1 MNITRKMLAAV
12 VGAFALTWCG
22 IAAEGT
28 GETIFS
34 IDAGKPG
41 KTLPNVNKV
50 LTLWELQESTLAN
63 VKRRHD
69 ADVLEFVEYVETSS
83 GRIAP
88 RMLQRLAKVH
98 GGNLL
103 EVSKKLEKDL
113 AKQPR
118 LSGEEIGALR
128 KQEKEIGADY
138 FMENEPIIVKKLND
152 YLIELLEMDGI

>member
-1 MNITRKMLAAV
+1 MIIDFSNKLQSIQDDKQRKGIVCKCALDSFIAV
-12 VGAFALTWCG
+12 TQEINSILM
-22 IAAEGT
+22 ILKNEGVAP
-28 GETIFS
+28 I
-34 IDAGKPG
+34 
-41 KTLPNVNKV
+41 
-50 LTLWELQESTLAN
+50 
-63 VKRRHD
+63 
-69 ADVLEFVEYVETSS
+69 EFVEYVETSS

-118 LSGEEIGALR
+118 LTGEEISALR

-152 YLIELLEMDGI
+152 YLIELLEMDSI

>member
-1 MNITRKMLAAV
+1 MI
-12 VGAFALTWCG
+12 
-22 IAAEGT
+22 ID
-28 GETIFS
+28 FS
-34 IDAGKPG
+34 K
-41 KTLPNVNKV
+41 KL
-50 LTLWELQESTLAN
+50 ESIQN
-63 VKRRHD
+63 DKRRKEIVCKCALD
-69 ADVLEFVEYVETSS
+69 SFIAVTQEINSILMVLKNEGVTPIEFVEYVETSS

>member
-1 MNITRKMLAAV
+1 MIIDFSNKLQSIQDDKQRRKIVCKCAFDSFIAV
-12 VGAFALTWCG
+12 TQEINSILVILKN
-22 IAAEGT
+22 EGVT
-28 GETIFS
+28 PI
-34 IDAGKPG
+34 
-41 KTLPNVNKV
+41 
-50 LTLWELQESTLAN
+50 
-63 VKRRHD
+63 
-69 ADVLEFVEYVETSS
+69 EFVEYVETSS

-88 RMLQRLAKVH
+88 RMLQRLAKIQ

-118 LSGEEIGALR
+118 LTGEEISALR

-152 YLIELLEMDGI
+152 YLIELLEMDSI